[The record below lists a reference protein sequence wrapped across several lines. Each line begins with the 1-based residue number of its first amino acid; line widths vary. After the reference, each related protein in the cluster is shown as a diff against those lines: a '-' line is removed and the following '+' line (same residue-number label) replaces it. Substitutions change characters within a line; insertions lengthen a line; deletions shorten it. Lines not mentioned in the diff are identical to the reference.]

1 MMGNSCALTI
11 TNNEDNT
18 PSTQWQNSSAK
29 NLSLISAN
37 GLPQENTE
45 NILFVDYLQ
54 SATKF
59 QYSDSINLYQE
70 VFMNNDDFLNRYI
83 DKMDRDQSDLRA
95 DIRENERRIKEDIN
109 SSESRIYEVLKD
121 LKNELKSDFKEVKNS
136 TRASTY
142 SMIAIAITV
151 VLSVG
156 AMVYASFNLM
166 SKFIQTPSQS
176 ITVPSKNTTNHP

>member
-1 MMGNSCALTI
+1 
-11 TNNEDNT
+11 
-18 PSTQWQNSSAK
+18 
-29 NLSLISAN
+29 
-37 GLPQENTE
+37 
-45 NILFVDYLQ
+45 
-54 SATKF
+54 
-59 QYSDSINLYQE
+59 
-70 VFMNNDDFLNRYI
+70 MNNDDFLNRYI

-136 TRASTY
+136 TRTSTY